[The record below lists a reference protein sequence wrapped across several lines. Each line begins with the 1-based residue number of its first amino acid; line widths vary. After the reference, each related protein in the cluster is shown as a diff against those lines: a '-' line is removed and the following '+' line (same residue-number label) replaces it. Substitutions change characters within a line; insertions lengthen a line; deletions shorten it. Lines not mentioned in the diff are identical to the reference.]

1 MAKRRTANRK
11 AAARAHAAS
20 GWRREALYA
29 AGWVAFG
36 AIGLPVLIY
45 LCGITLLGRYP
56 GASLGRTFGAIWL
69 GLGSASPASWTVV
82 LGPYALILL
91 LRLLRL
97 GWGLGATGRP

>member
-1 MAKRRTANRK
+1 MAKRSAANRRTP
-11 AAARAHAAS
+11 ARTRAAR

-29 AGWVAFG
+29 VGWVAFG
-36 AIGLPVLIY
+36 AIGLPILIY

-56 GASLGRTFGAIWL
+56 GASLGRTFSALWL
-69 GLGSASPASWTVV
+69 GLGAPSAASWVVV

-97 GWGLGATGRP
+97 GWTFAKS